1 MRRLGR
7 LGRGLEAIL
16 SVDTKVEVQKLIPI
30 DEIVPNPNQ
39 PRRRFSEEELKELA
53 ESIKEFGVLQPIIV
67 REKDGKYEIVA
78 GERRWRAA
86 KMAGL
91 SRIPA
96 VVKEVSDE
104 EMMILS
110 LVENLQREDL
120 NPVERARAIKILKGG
135 DGAYG

>member
-53 ESIKEFGVLQPIIV
+53 ESIKEFGVCNQ
-67 REKDGKYEIVA
+67 
-78 GERRWRAA
+78 
-86 KMAGL
+86 
-91 SRIPA
+91 
-96 VVKEVSDE
+96 
-104 EMMILS
+104 
-110 LVENLQREDL
+110 
-120 NPVERARAIKILKGG
+120 
-135 DGAYG
+135 